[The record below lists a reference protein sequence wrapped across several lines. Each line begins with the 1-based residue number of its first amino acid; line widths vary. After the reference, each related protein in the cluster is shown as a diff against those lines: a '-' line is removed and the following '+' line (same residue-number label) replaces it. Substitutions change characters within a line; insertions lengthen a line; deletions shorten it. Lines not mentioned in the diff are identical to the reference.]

1 MYDLYSSE
9 RGQGTPM
16 PGTSEPCGT
25 RTLTY
30 IETLHNG
37 YVVVVSGN
45 PEGHTQFN
53 HLRGDNRLGYQAACG
68 LVACMDLLNQAG
80 INVDENAVVQIAA
93 RTGLC
98 DTSSADPAHD
108 GGTSPQDQVTILS
121 VGGVSAHVEVGNTAS
136 TLARQVKDG
145 QGVIIAVNAGVLWN
159 DPSSYQAGQANH
171 AVVVTGVARGL
182 VSGEI
187 DGFYIND
194 SGDGQSGEF
203 VAITTMQQAWQAVGG
218 VVVVTDAALPTN
230 DTLPPWLSQAR
241 QA

>member
-1 MYDLYSSE
+1 MYDVYGGDI
-9 RGQGTPM
+9 GQDTLTP
-16 PGTSEPCGT
+16 GALEP
-25 RTLTY
+25 RDIRALTY

-37 YVVVVSGN
+37 HAVVVSGN
-45 PEGHTQFN
+45 PEGRTLFN
-53 HLRGDNRLGYQAACG
+53 HLRGDNTLGYQSACG
-68 LVACMDLLNQAG
+68 LVSCMDLLNQAG

-108 GGTSPQDQVTILS
+108 GGTSLHDQVTILS
-121 VGGVSAHVEVGNTAS
+121 VGGVSAHVEAGNTAG
-136 TLARQVKDG
+136 TLARQVEDG
-145 QGVIIAVNAGVLWN
+145 QGVIIAVNAGVLWD

-182 VSGEI
+182 VSGGI

-203 VAITTMQQAWQAVGG
+203 VAISTMQQAWQAVGG
-218 VVVVTDAALPTN
+218 MAVVTDAALPAN
-230 DTLPPWLSQAR
+230 DTLPPWLSRAR